1 MTRNTP
7 ASAEH
12 AESWRPMC
20 SLQTLKARAAMLQA
34 TRDFFRSRGYL
45 EVDTPCL
52 SRDVVIDAWLEP
64 MSLRSGNDTWYL
76 QTSPEAH
83 MKRLLA
89 AGSGSIFQISRV
101 FRSGES
107 GVRHNPEFTMV
118 EWYGVDTTWRD
129 QVALTE
135 ALVRSVISATP
146 DFTSHRAAA
155 TWTPKPFRCTTYAE
169 AFHRRFQIDVH
180 SSSRDQLTSA
190 ARQHQIALPDDVTS
204 MSRDDVLNV
213 MLGLGIEPSLG
224 FAPDGTSSPEFL
236 CDYPPTQAA
245 LAVTSETG
253 PRVARRFELYINGIE
268 LCNGYQELTDPDEL
282 IAREVE
288 QNRVRTNN
296 GLAPLPGARRL
307 IEAMRHGLPACS
319 GVALG
324 FDRLAMIATGS
335 PTISN
340 VIAFS
345 DASA

>member
-1 MTRNTP
+1 MTQNTLP
-7 ASAEH
+7 SAKHFET
-12 AESWRPMC
+12 WRPAC

-107 GVRHNPEFTMV
+107 GARHNPDFTMV

-135 ALVRSVISATP
+135 ALVRSVISAAS
-146 DFTSHRAAA
+146 DFTSHRAAT
-155 TWTPKPFRCTTYAE
+155 TWTTKPFRCTTYAE
-169 AFHRRFQIDVH
+169 AFHRRFAIDVH
-180 SSSRDQLTSA
+180 SSSQDDLVNT
-190 ARQHQIALPDDVTS
+190 ARQHQIALPEDVTS

-224 FAPDGTSSPEFL
+224 LAPDGTSSPEFL

-245 LAVTSETG
+245 LAVTSDSE
-253 PRVARRFELYINGIE
+253 PKVARRFELYINGIE

-288 QNRVRTNN
+288 QNRIRTTN

-307 IEAMRHGLPACS
+307 IAAMRHGLPACS

-324 FDRLAMIATGS
+324 FDRLVMIATGL
-335 PTISN
+335 PAISS
-340 VIAFS
+340 VISFPDS
-345 DASA
+345 SA

>member
-1 MTRNTP
+1 MTQNTP

-64 MSLRSGNDTWYL
+64 MSLRFGNDTWYL

-101 FRSGES
+101 FRIGES

-129 QVALTE
+129 QVAMTE
-135 ALVRSVISATP
+135 ALVRSVISATS

-155 TWTPKPFRCTTYAE
+155 TWTTKPFRCTTYEE
-169 AFHRRFQIDVH
+169 AFRRRFQIDVH
-180 SSSRDQLTSA
+180 SSSQDDLVNA
-190 ARQHQIALPDDVTS
+190 GRQHQIALPEDVSS

-224 FAPDGTSSPEFL
+224 LAPDGTSSPEFL

-245 LAVTSETG
+245 LAVTSETE
-253 PRVARRFELYINGIE
+253 PKVARRFELYINGIE
-268 LCNGYQELTDPDEL
+268 LCNGYQELTDPYEL

-288 QNRVRTNN
+288 QNRIRTNN
-296 GLAPLPGARRL
+296 GLAPLPGAKRL

-340 VIAFS
+340 VMAFS